1 MFDIDRWREI
11 FQSISKNKLRS
22 TLSGFTVTFAILLF
36 TLLFGIGNGLQN
48 TFKKQFAGDA
58 INSIN
63 IWSSFTTVAYK
74 GNQIGKKIQ
83 FKNDDFTFIK
93 ENFSKEIQT
102 ISPRNQRVV
111 EVVNKNKKDT
121 YTLRGVYPE
130 FQFQESAE
138 IIEGRFL
145 NYRDI
150 NEKSKVVAIGR
161 LVEEDL
167 FGQLSAVDKQLKVGG
182 IMYQIIGVF
191 SDPGG
196 DNEERFIYTPFTT
209 MQRLYGNTENLDEF
223 GITYNPDL
231 SINEAIAFG
240 NKMLRILKEKY
251 DVSREDQR
259 AIGLYNNA
267 SGNREV
273 SNMMIGLGIL
283 IFIIGFGTLIAGVVG
298 ISNIMVYVVSE
309 RTKELGII
317 KAVGATPKDIVTM
330 ILQESI
336 FITAIS
342 GYFGLI
348 LGVGILKVAGPSLE
362 EYFILNPSISTPV
375 VIGATVTLI
384 IAGVIAGYA
393 CKKSCQ
399 NKTSCSIKRRLI

>member
-182 IMYQIIGVF
+182 IVYKIIGVF

-309 RTKELGII
+309 RTKELGIR

-384 IAGVIAGYA
+384 IAGVIAGYLPA
-393 CKKSCQ
+393 KRAAR
-399 NKTSCSIKRRLI
+399 IKPVVALSAD

>member
-182 IMYQIIGVF
+182 IMYRIIGVF

-309 RTKELGII
+309 RTKELGIR

-384 IAGVIAGYA
+384 IAGVIAGYLPA
-393 CKKSCQ
+393 KRAAR
-399 NKTSCSIKRRLI
+399 IKPVVALSAD

>member
-1 MFDIDRWREI
+1 M
-11 FQSISKNKLRS
+11 
-22 TLSGFTVTFAILLF
+22 
-36 TLLFGIGNGLQN
+36 
-48 TFKKQFAGDA
+48 
-58 INSIN
+58 
-63 IWSSFTTVAYK
+63 
-74 GNQIGKKIQ
+74 
-83 FKNDDFTFIK
+83 
-93 ENFSKEIQT
+93 
-102 ISPRNQRVV
+102 
-111 EVVNKNKKDT
+111 
-121 YTLRGVYPE
+121 
-130 FQFQESAE
+130 
-138 IIEGRFL
+138 
-145 NYRDI
+145 
-150 NEKSKVVAIGR
+150 VAIGR

-182 IMYQIIGVF
+182 IMYKIIGVF

-309 RTKELGII
+309 RTKELGIR

-384 IAGVIAGYA
+384 IAGVIAGYLPA
-393 CKKSCQ
+393 KRAAR
-399 NKTSCSIKRRLI
+399 IKPVVALSAD

>member
-63 IWSSFTTVAYK
+63 IWSSYTTVAYK

-167 FGQLSAVDKQLKVGG
+167 FGQLSAVDKQLKAVEELC
-182 IMYQIIGVF
+182 IKLLVF
-191 SDPGG
+191 
-196 DNEERFIYTPFTT
+196 F
-209 MQRLYGNTENLDEF
+209 
-223 GITYNPDL
+223 
-231 SINEAIAFG
+231 
-240 NKMLRILKEKY
+240 RILEETMRN
-251 DVSREDQR
+251 D
-259 AIGLYNNA
+259 L
-267 SGNREV
+267 
-273 SNMMIGLGIL
+273 
-283 IFIIGFGTLIAGVVG
+283 FIRHL
-298 ISNIMVYVVSE
+298 
-309 RTKELGII
+309 L
-317 KAVGATPKDIVTM
+317 PCKDCM
-330 ILQESI
+330 E
-336 FITAIS
+336 
-342 GYFGLI
+342 
-348 LGVGILKVAGPSLE
+348 ILK
-362 EYFILNPSISTPV
+362 I
-375 VIGATVTLI
+375 
-384 IAGVIAGYA
+384 
-393 CKKSCQ
+393 
-399 NKTSCSIKRRLI
+399 

>member
-63 IWSSFTTVAYK
+63 IWSSYTTVAYK

-309 RTKELGII
+309 RTKELGIR

-384 IAGVIAGYA
+384 IAGVIAGYLPA
-393 CKKSCQ
+393 KRAAR
-399 NKTSCSIKRRLI
+399 IKPVVALSAD

>member
-83 FKNDDFTFIK
+83 FKNDYFTFIK

-182 IMYQIIGVF
+182 IMYKIIGVF

-309 RTKELGII
+309 RTKELGIR

-348 LGVGILKVAGPSLE
+348 L
-362 EYFILNPSISTPV
+362 
-375 VIGATVTLI
+375 
-384 IAGVIAGYA
+384 
-393 CKKSCQ
+393 
-399 NKTSCSIKRRLI
+399 

>member
-182 IMYQIIGVF
+182 IMYKIIGVF

-298 ISNIMVYVVSE
+298 SSNIMVYVVSE
-309 RTKELGII
+309 RTKELGIR

-384 IAGVIAGYA
+384 IAGVIAGYLPA
-393 CKKSCQ
+393 KRAAR
-399 NKTSCSIKRRLI
+399 IKPVVALSAD

>member
-121 YTLRGVYPE
+121 YNLRGVYPE

-309 RTKELGII
+309 RTKELGIR

-384 IAGVIAGYA
+384 IAGVIAGYLPA
-393 CKKSCQ
+393 KRAAR
-399 NKTSCSIKRRLI
+399 IKPVVALSAD

>member
-309 RTKELGII
+309 RTKELGIR

-384 IAGVIAGYA
+384 IAGVIAGYLPA
-393 CKKSCQ
+393 KRAAR
-399 NKTSCSIKRRLI
+399 IKPVVALSAD

>member
-63 IWSSFTTVAYK
+63 IWSSFTTIAYK
-74 GNQIGKKIQ
+74 GNPIGKKIQ

-111 EVVNKNKKDT
+111 EVVNKSQKDT
-121 YTLRGVYPE
+121 YTLRGIYPE

-167 FGQLSAVDKQLKVGG
+167 FGQLNAVGKQLKVGG
-182 IMYQIIGVF
+182 IMYQVIGVF

-196 DNEERFIYTPFTT
+196 DNDERFIYTPFTT
-209 MQRLYGNTENLDEF
+209 MQRLYGNTDNLDEF

-231 SINEAIAFG
+231 SIDEAIAFG
-240 NKMLRILKEKY
+240 NKMLRTLKEKH
-251 DVSREDQR
+251 DVSQEDQR

-309 RTKELGII
+309 RTKELGIR
-317 KAVGATPKDIVTM
+317 KAVGATPKDIVAM
-330 ILQESI
+330 ILQEAI

-348 LGVGILKVAGPSLE
+348 LGVGILKLAGPSLE
-362 EYFILNPSISTPV
+362 EYFILNPSVSTPV
-375 VIGATVTLI
+375 VIGATLTLI
-384 IAGVIAGYA
+384 IAGVIAGYLPA
-393 CKKSCQ
+393 KRAAR
-399 NKTSCSIKRRLI
+399 IKPVVALSSD